1 MRRGKTAQV
10 HKEMWNQNYSEVLKA
25 VCWALRAG
33 AEVWRAA
40 VPRQEQVF
48 PVEGVRQLRHGASA
62 LDMHGNQVACEQDR
76 GVGQSAPGD
85 KPGCGEVVWVSA
97 SAHLLLW
104 VSCAWLVAEHAF
116 VALAAR
122 NGGVGC

>member
-1 MRRGKTAQV
+1 MLGAESWCRGLEGSCAQ
-10 HKEMWNQNYSEVLKA
+10 
-25 VCWALRAG
+25 AG
-33 AEVWRAA
+33 AGVPSRRCQAA
-40 VPRQEQVF
+40 KAR
-48 PVEGVRQLRHGASA
+48 ASA

-85 KPGCGEVVWVSA
+85 RPGCGEVVWVSA
-97 SAHLLLW
+97 SAHLPLW
-104 VSCAWLVAEHAF
+104 VFCAWLVAEHAR